1 MSVTVIKAKEI
12 VVSPEKT
19 LTPGTMIVENGKVK
33 EIGTDISYP
42 IGAEIVDAGDYVIY
56 PGFIDASS
64 HLGINKEPFDYMEDT
79 WDGCDAGAAMQPQ
92 LTVTDGFNPFS
103 PALERAREVGV
114 TTAYAA
120 AGHGVIMDGQ
130 GIAFKLRKSETA
142 DEMFL
147 KDTQQLHFCIG
158 DYPLMAFKQKGQPPM
173 TRMALM
179 DMLRSELRRVKGVV
193 ESGEEAGDTKTAVL
207 AKALKR
213 EIKVRVY
220 VLAAQDIPLAVKL
233 CEEFGLD
240 YILDG
245 LYEAWKLPEFWEA
258 NPQMVL
264 LNGVPFGPMQNSMAA
279 KYEMSKECF
288 SVLEKA
294 GCDIVLT
301 ADGVTTTRMLP
312 YMAGFAL
319 GHGLSLQHALASIT
333 TFPAKLLGL
342 SEHIGTLEAGKD
354 ADFSIYTANALLSTS
369 KCMAT
374 YVDGMQVY
382 CDKEF
387 GGKKYE

>member
-1 MSVTVIKAKEI
+1 MSMTVMKAKTI
-12 VVSPEKT
+12 IVSPDRV
-19 LTPGTMIVENGKVK
+19 LTPGIMIIEDGKIK
-33 EIGTDISYP
+33 SIGMSTKYP
-42 IGAEIVDAGDYVIY
+42 ETAEVVDAGEYEIY

-64 HLGINKEPFDYMEDT
+64 HLGINKEPFNYMEDT
-79 WDGCDAGAAMQPQ
+79 WDGCDLGAAMQPQ
-92 LTVTDGFNPFS
+92 LTTADGFDPFS
-103 PALERAREVGV
+103 QAIERARAVGI

-120 AGHGVIMDGQ
+120 AGHGVIIDGQ

-147 KDTQQLHFCIG
+147 PGTQQLHLCVG
-158 DYPLMAFKQKGQPPM
+158 DYPLMGFKQKGQPPM

-179 DMLRSELRRVKGVV
+179 DMLYSELCRVKDVV
-193 ESGEEAGDTKTAVL
+193 ESGEKPADPKTVVL

-220 VLAAQDIPLAVKL
+220 VLAAQDIPPAVKL

-245 LYEAWKLPEFWEA
+245 LYEAWKLPEFWTA
-258 NPQMVL
+258 HAQTVL

-279 KYEMSKECF
+279 KYDMSMECF
-288 SVLEKA
+288 SVLEEA

-312 YMAGFAL
+312 YMAGFAM
-319 GHGLSLQHALASIT
+319 GHGLSEKHALASIT
-333 TFPAKLLGL
+333 TLPAELLGL
-342 SEHIGTLEAGKD
+342 SEHIGTLEEEKD
-354 ADFSIYTANALLSTS
+354 ADFSIYTGNALLSTS
-369 KCMAT
+369 KCVAT
-374 YVDGMQVY
+374 YVDGKQVY
-382 CDKEF
+382 ADAEF
-387 GGKKYE
+387 GGRKHE